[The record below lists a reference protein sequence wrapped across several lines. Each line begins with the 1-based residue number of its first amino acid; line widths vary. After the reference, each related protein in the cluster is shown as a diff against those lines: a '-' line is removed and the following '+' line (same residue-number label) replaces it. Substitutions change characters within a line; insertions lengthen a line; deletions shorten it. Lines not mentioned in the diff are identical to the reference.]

1 VYDEE
6 SLDEPRSGPV
16 APQSSLVAIALKLLA
31 GLARRRSQRHQNGSS
46 ARIASAICIVCQ
58 SDHRS
63 MSVYFMM
70 FVTNL
75 MLATLILLPRGEI
88 LMTQSVM
95 SLKLYAPVG
104 IGRT

>member
-1 VYDEE
+1 
-6 SLDEPRSGPV
+6 
-16 APQSSLVAIALKLLA
+16 
-31 GLARRRSQRHQNGSS
+31 
-46 ARIASAICIVCQ
+46 
-58 SDHRS
+58 
-63 MSVYFMM
+63 M